1 MLHIAGR
8 DLVFAFHES
17 FSSYR
22 KPGDVLEFVESLQN
36 VGGMWKGVAK
46 VECERVWPMGFPYDG
61 TILFV
66 FFLQACQSQVDE
78 LDDMAEMTK

>member
-1 MLHIAGR
+1 M
-8 DLVFAFHES
+8 
-17 FSSYR
+17 
-22 KPGDVLEFVESLQN
+22 
-36 VGGMWKGVAK
+36 
-46 VECERVWPMGFPYDG
+46 ECERVWPMGFPYDG